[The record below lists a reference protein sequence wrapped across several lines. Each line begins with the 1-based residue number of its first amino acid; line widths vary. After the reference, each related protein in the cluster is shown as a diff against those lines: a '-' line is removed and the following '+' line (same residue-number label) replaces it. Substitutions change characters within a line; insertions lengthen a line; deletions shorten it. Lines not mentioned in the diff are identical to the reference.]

1 MEGGYKVEFTSEEKT
16 LFIKSFTNLLKDANG
31 RGPRN
36 IYIKYF
42 TNEIHIV
49 MQGVVSDFEKYLIRN
64 FGQEAIDTLTLY
76 YERDSYNAEK
86 IFLSSLDNKYNL
98 KFYELD
104 SDFKND
110 LFVYKMRI
118 ESEL

>member
-1 MEGGYKVEFTSEEKT
+1 MTLGTDQPVLTCAKVSEE
-16 LFIKSFTNLLKDANG
+16 LG
-31 RGPRN
+31 
-36 IYIKYF
+36 
-42 TNEIHIV
+42 
-49 MQGVVSDFEKYLIRN
+49 
-64 FGQEAIDTLTLY
+64 
-76 YERDSYNAEK
+76 
-86 IFLSSLDNKYNL
+86 YNL

>member
-1 MEGGYKVEFTSEEKT
+1 MEFTSEEKT
-16 LFIKSFTNLLKDANG
+16 SFIKSFTNLLKDANG

-42 TNEIHIV
+42 PNEIHVV
-49 MQGVVSDFEKYLIRN
+49 MQGVVSDFEKYLIHN
-64 FGQEAIDTLTLY
+64 FGQEAIDTLTDF

-86 IFLSSLDNKYNL
+86 TFLSALDSMYNF
-98 KFYELD
+98 KFYKLD

-110 LFVYKMRI
+110 LFIYKMKI
-118 ESEL
+118 ESEG